1 MLVPVTSDTQRGKR
15 TKGKKWDGKKWE
27 RRRGEKADKGV
38 GGERWR

>member
-15 TKGKKWDGKKWE
+15 IKGKKWDGKKWE

-38 GGERWR
+38 AGERWR